1 MPSRRIKSQL
11 GMTCPIL
18 IQALQSGLHDM
29 AKEQAASTFY
39 MVLVWCWGSS
49 AAVPPSFRC
58 HLPQG
63 RRVQGLEC
71 RDHRSRACD
80 LLLIVAAILADSIGR
95 LFHDLLTVR
104 PPTLLQLKLWFA
116 LFLALGAGTCS
127 IEFVVATGQQTP
139 QVSSTDRA
147 PTPNGGSAVE
157 NNLTSDAARA
167 NWMPGRVMKSS
178 EVFFCFALVMGLF
191 VILIVD

>member
-1 MPSRRIKSQL
+1 MTWLKSKL
-11 GMTCPIL
+11 PALSTWFLFGVGAALLPFLLLFGVTCL
-18 IQALQSGLHDM
+18 RDGESKAWNAVTTALEHG
-29 AKEQAASTFY
+29 
-39 MVLVWCWGSS
+39 
-49 AAVPPSFRC
+49 
-58 HLPQG
+58 
-63 RRVQGLEC
+63 
-71 RDHRSRACD
+71 D

-127 IEFVVATGQQTP
+127 IEFVVASGQQTP

-147 PTPNGGSAVE
+147 STPNGGSAVE